1 MLLNIG
7 KATPVITWNNPA
19 DITYGTAFGGT
30 QLNATASTAGSF
42 TYTPSTGTVLNVGNG
57 QTLHVDFT
65 PTDNTNYNVASKD
78 VVINVLKATPT
89 ITWNNPADITTGTAL
104 SGTQLNATASV
115 AGSFVYTP
123 AAGTVLSE
131 GNGQTLHVDFT
142 PTAPANYNTAS
153 KDVMI
158 NVVAPATSSGS
169 GGTSPDRD
177 ATSPGSGTASPGS
190 GTTPTPPADSS
201 QTMPTI
207 TWNITPAPI
216 VYGTELGGVQLNAT
230 ALVPGV
236 FVYTPPA
243 GTMLQAGNHQLLHM
257 EFIPADS
264 AHYSRVSRDVF
275 IDVSKATP
283 VINWANPSA
292 IQFGTPLGAAQLNAT
307 ASVPGAFVYTPA
319 AGAVLS
325 PGSHV
330 LHVEFTPADSANY
343 NSARLDV
350 VIQIVEKPKAT
361 PAITWNNPADIVYGV
376 ALGAEQ
382 LNATASVPGGF
393 VFTPGFGT
401 LLNAGDN
408 QILHVDFIPADT
420 ASYNSASMDVLINVQ
435 KSTPQI
441 AWSNPADI
449 NYGVP
454 LSATQ
459 LNAAASVAGSF
470 VYTPAA
476 GTILDTGNKVL
487 HVDFTPVDSQNYN
500 KTSKDVSIRVLPRN
514 PFDNLFEFY
523 NCTNGKSSGT
533 TPGCR

>member
-1 MLLNIG
+1 M
-7 KATPVITWNNPA
+7 
-19 DITYGTAFGGT
+19 
-30 QLNATASTAGSF
+30 
-42 TYTPSTGTVLNVGNG
+42 
-57 QTLHVDFT
+57 
-65 PTDNTNYNVASKD
+65 
-78 VVINVLKATPT
+78 
-89 ITWNNPADITTGTAL
+89 
-104 SGTQLNATASV
+104 
-115 AGSFVYTP
+115 
-123 AAGTVLSE
+123 
-131 GNGQTLHVDFT
+131 
-142 PTAPANYNTAS
+142 
-153 KDVMI
+153 
-158 NVVAPATSSGS
+158 
-169 GGTSPDRD
+169 
-177 ATSPGSGTASPGS
+177 
-190 GTTPTPPADSS
+190 
-201 QTMPTI
+201 
-207 TWNITPAPI
+207 
-216 VYGTELGGVQLNAT
+216 
-230 ALVPGV
+230 
-236 FVYTPPA
+236 
-243 GTMLQAGNHQLLHM
+243 
-257 EFIPADS
+257 
-264 AHYSRVSRDVF
+264 
-275 IDVSKATP
+275 
-283 VINWANPSA
+283 
-292 IQFGTPLGAAQLNAT
+292 
-307 ASVPGAFVYTPA
+307 
-319 AGAVLS
+319 LS

-350 VIQIVEKPKAT
+350 VIQIVEKPKAA

-435 KSTPQI
+435 KATPQI